1 MWLTYSWNVLL
12 LLFYIFI
19 ADCVTQIIIYQDIQ
33 YLLSDDGAVINQSS
47 ILETSTIRGRCAKIP
62 LIILMMIL
70 QMVIALHT
78 CGIARLVD
86 DLL

>member
-1 MWLTYSWNVLL
+1 MWLIYSWNVLL

-47 ILETSTIRGRCAKIP
+47 ILETSTIRGWCAKSP
-62 LIILMMIL
+62 FIILMMIL

>member
-1 MWLTYSWNVLL
+1 MLL
-12 LLFYIFI
+12 LSYIFI
-19 ADCVTQIIIYQDIQ
+19 ADCHTNFNLPRYTV
-33 YLLSDDGAVINQSS
+33 LRDDGAVIDQSS
-47 ILETSTIRGRCAKIP
+47 ILETSTIRGRCAKNP

>member
-1 MWLTYSWNVLL
+1 MWLTYSWKVLL
-12 LLFYIFI
+12 LLSYIFI
-19 ADCVTQIIIYQDIQ
+19 ADCHTNCNLPRYTV
-33 YLLSDDGAVINQSS
+33 LRDDGAVINQSS
-47 ILETSTIRGRCAKIP
+47 ILETSTIRGRCAKNP